1 MVNPRSQD
9 LYVVQNQF
17 GLIKIGRSVAI
28 DQRVANIQKTTRC
41 KLLVVA
47 TFSKCGDLEETVHLG
62 AGEFRLLGEW
72 FCGSEKARTAIN
84 NALGHSIIQWPIS
97 YDASRATE
105 WLRKLAT
112 VRELEACSKALY
124 REITILRTADGPH
137 WAYDVSVAAIMRN
150 PLIDGSLPDAAFI
163 TAGSKGFIT
172 NCDGTKRPIPRFST
186 EIDEALLVWPSAVR
200 PTTFDGDAIACCI
213 AGLSAHRAVLAKQIS
228 SARCDMSA
236 FS

>member
-17 GLIKIGRSVAI
+17 GLIKIGRSVDI
-28 DQRVANIQKTTRC
+28 DQRVDSIQKTTRC
-41 KLLVVA
+41 KLSVVA
-47 TFSKCGDLEETVHLG
+47 TFSNCGDLEETVHLG

-72 FCGSEKARTAIN
+72 FCGSEKARAAIN
-84 NALGHSIIQWPIS
+84 NALGRSRIQWPIS
-97 YDASRATE
+97 YDASRAAE
-105 WLRKLAT
+105 WLRRLAI

-137 WAYDVSVAAIMRN
+137 WAYDVGVAALMRN
-150 PLIDGSLPDAAFI
+150 PLIDGSLRDAACI
-163 TAGSKGFIT
+163 TAGSKGSIT
-172 NCDGTKRPIPRFST
+172 DRDGTKRPIPRFSAD
-186 EIDEALLVWPSAVR
+186 IDAALLVWPSAVR
-200 PTTFDGDAIACCI
+200 PTSFDGDPIVCCI

-228 SARCDMSA
+228 SARCDLSA

>member
-28 DQRVANIQKTTRC
+28 DQRVGSIQKTTRC
-41 KLLVVA
+41 KLSVVA
-47 TFSKCGDLEETVHLG
+47 TFSKCGDLEESVHLG

-72 FCGSEKARTAIN
+72 FCGSEEARAAIN
-84 NALGHSIIQWPIS
+84 NALGRSRIQWPIS
-97 YDASRATE
+97 YDAPHAAE

-124 REITILRTADGPH
+124 REITILRTAGSPH
-137 WAYDVSVAAIMRN
+137 WAYDVSIAAIMQNR
-150 PLIDGSLPDAAFI
+150 LIDSSLHDAAFI
-163 TAGSKGFIT
+163 TAGSKGFIIHS
-172 NCDGTKRPIPRFST
+172 DGTKRPIPRFSAD
-186 EIDEALLVWPSAVR
+186 IDDALLVWPSAVR
-200 PTTFDGDAIACCI
+200 PVSFDGDAIACCI

-228 SARCDMSA
+228 SARCDLSA
-236 FS
+236 FP